1 MDEMR
6 TFKQFVTELAGE
18 DVTIP
23 PVEIEEM
30 TKRFGNKVL
39 QMGHLRED
47 DSMLAPVDCI
57 IEAIRSLESH
67 TITEA
72 AESINNE
79 QMVSLLESGE
89 VLVEKVAEPEK
100 KIARKDSHIPER
112 TGIRNLTQQ
121 WKQIEKEVFGVD
133 YPD

>member
-1 MDEMR
+1 M
-6 TFKQFVTELAGE
+6 TFKQFVTELARE

-47 DSMLAPVDCI
+47 DSMLVPVDCI

-72 AESINNE
+72 AESINNNKWFPC
-79 QMVSLLESGE
+79 LNPA
-89 VLVEKVAEPEK
+89 KYWWRRWPKPEK
-100 KIARKDSHIPER
+100 KIEAALKQRWILHSRFLDRQSRSRSP
-112 TGIRNLTQQ
+112 LLSWSCQ
-121 WKQIEKEVFGVD
+121 WFAGA
-133 YPD
+133 P